1 MRILESIEAIESG
14 KNKVNT
20 KAVVM
25 TSPGELS
32 LREVVLRDLAAGD
45 VVVDIHYSGIS
56 TGTEKL
62 FWNGKMPPFP
72 GMGYPLVPGY
82 ESTGEVVSA
91 DKSTGFKPGDFVFV
105 PGADCFSEHV
115 RSLFG
120 GAAKRVASPAKRL
133 IKIDSTMGVNGALFA
148 LAATARHAIAGFG
161 NKMPE
166 VIVGHGVLGRLLAR
180 LVVLA
185 GEKPPIVWENDPLRH
200 AGATGYEV
208 MLPEVDQ
215 RSDYECI
222 FDVSGDSGILDK
234 LIGRVRKGGE
244 IVLAGFYPERLSFGF
259 PQAFLKEI
267 SMRVA
272 AEFLPED
279 VATTKLLIE
288 DGSLSFDD
296 LISDVLPVEKA
307 EEAYDIAFNKSEC
320 LKMVLDWRDAA

>member
-1 MRILESIEAIESG
+1 M
-14 KNKVNT
+14 
-20 KAVVM
+20 VM
-25 TSPGELS
+25 TSPGELAVQEVS
-32 LREVVLRDLAAGD
+32 LRDCSSED
-45 VVVDIHYSGIS
+45 VIVDIHYSGIS

-62 FWNGKMPPFP
+62 FWSGKMPPFP
-72 GMGYPLVPGY
+72 GMGYPLIPGY

-91 DKSTGFKPGDFVFV
+91 NKSTGFKPGDFVFV
-105 PGADCFSEHV
+105 PGADCFSEPV

-120 GAAKRVASPAKRL
+120 GAAKRVSSPAKRL
-133 IKIDSTMGVNGALFA
+133 IKIDPAMGVNGALFA

-185 GEKPPIVWENDPLRH
+185 GEKPPIVWETNPLRH
-200 AGATGYEV
+200 GKSTGYQV
-208 MLPEVDQ
+208 VLPESDE
-215 RSDYECI
+215 RSDYDCI
-222 FDVSGDSGILDK
+222 FDASGDSGILDK

-259 PQAFLKEI
+259 PQAFLKEV
-267 SMRVA
+267 SMRVS

-288 DGSLSFDD
+288 DGSLSFDG
-296 LISDVLPVEKA
+296 LVSDVLPVKKA
-307 EEAYDIAFNKSEC
+307 SDAYNIAFNKPEC
-320 LKMVLDWRDAA
+320 LKMVLDWRNAA